1 MVRPID
7 LQDNLSKAP
16 LASRLQQ
23 IQQDAEERAHLQVAR
38 DTAQQQIVDRS
49 RTLPADEAQRP
60 EVHPEGSDQQRHGQ
74 GGSKRQKHTPEEAS
88 APAADE
94 DRDPHHIDIVA

>member
-23 IQQDAEERAHLQVAR
+23 VQQSAPEMAHRQTGQVL
-38 DTAQQQIVDRS
+38 AQQQIVDRS
-49 RTLPADEAQRP
+49 RPLPAPEAERP
-60 EVHPEGSDQQRHGQ
+60 EVHPEGGR
-74 GGSKRQKHTPEEAS
+74 RQTLNRRRRRRPLPEA
-88 APAADE
+88 APAAPPEEGDLS
-94 DRDPHHIDIVA
+94 HLDIVA